1 MGQVADILNAPEWA
15 NKSALEKASARRDLF
30 AISLAENPALQQQAS
45 VDPQGSYDAWSA
57 KLETA
62 FPKAFKVPGRFWS
75 ISDKAP
81 GQANPEF
88 RDVSI
93 GDINTEA
100 LLDAANPATEEGR
113 KYAKQFIEKSADQPE
128 AQKAFRLA
136 MAQRYGATGEDKFT
150 TPKELTVDVKSRRV
164 GGVYDYPILI
174 PNVIRTAGAI
184 GGSAAGGLL
193 GSPTGPGAIASSAL
207 GGAGG
212 AAIAEPIAQ
221 ATEKA
226 LETRSEYGIGEGLL
240 NVAMGGIPVIPVKG
254 GGAILRGA
262 IRAGEGAAQGGL
274 YSAANQLILD
284 NEPFSWKQV
293 GIGAAAGAGIGGLLG
308 GIEGKLAARFAGKSK
323 QAVTEEIAKMLPEA
337 DEATKIQLTELQRRI
352 LEEAQVTPRTA
363 QDSAEVFQSVPQ
375 PKSAQESAGVIGA
388 AMDENAI
395 RARDFDRARI
405 EEVQQ
410 EVAARQAGGQSESL
424 TFAPETS
431 RDEIQRLAIEG
442 RRGESARETARLDA
456 NIAAQRRAAA
466 VESPTVYDEIADAD
480 LSPKAS
486 RMMEK
491 YGRTRMPIVTSLAG
505 GGVGAAAGSTQGD
518 TLEERI
524 SNTIYGG
531 LIGLGLGYG
540 SGRALERMA
549 TAEGRAL
556 ASQISGDLPAL
567 IERAPASMKD
577 DLRYVQRELSDATK
591 QLKSSSNALELQNR
605 STTPEG
611 NINLRN
617 QEAGSSQAVARGEPE
632 VAQVSAEGQGALKP
646 LPEGS
651 TVEPLGKRY
660 LVMEGVGEPIEQWQV
675 KLPGEE
681 RGRTVTAEQLAAEGF
696 ETPGQAPVIET
707 SAQVREKYPDI
718 LSSAPEGQ
726 LPVEIQRSDGT
737 TYPAVINGYY
747 ELPSGS
753 VASVGR
759 MTDAGWSHGLLREGE
774 KIVSEAPTAE
784 QWASGVRDVAE
795 LRQPGVREIVA
806 KDGFINPTLLR
817 GLTAGASAMAA
828 GGYGLTQGE
837 TAEERIKNGLT
848 YAVLGAGGGYM
859 AGRTMQRLAQQ
870 IPQRTNYPALNKWYK
885 RLEKEAG
892 PSVSERV
899 RNLPNKMRQEL
910 TTSFAPLDKLPAQI
924 AKANDTPLKAPSLP
938 LSKQF
943 ELVNGAS
950 GKATVEASDFAD
962 SVLNQVRADEW
973 RDFNAML
980 AIKRTGQRLQS
991 KSNLEAE
998 QARILSTPE
1007 GQRTPEEVT
1016 LLQQDPN
1023 RFRVSNETTA
1033 SVDEALGQLRA
1044 KLGDKRFDELDQL
1057 AAGPMQQYMDR
1068 ALRFLVSTGR
1078 MSEAQYAGI
1087 KTSNDFYAPF
1097 RVMQYAED
1105 FDGFP
1110 GMKTNPVDTAQKYTH
1125 AMTGID
1131 DPNFR
1136 IDDPA
1141 KVAMEKIF
1149 QAVMLGEKN
1158 LKMQTLAKLADE
1170 DASQTVIKKLGQGES
1185 APRGMETVN
1194 YFDNGTPRQ
1203 LAVAPDV
1210 AEAIK
1215 GMNPAATGVISQFV
1229 AKLNKPFRFGATA
1242 GNIGF
1247 QAVNAPADAFRQATL
1262 SRYGVGRGRPV
1273 VDTLRYPLDFVH
1285 ALYSSIL
1292 SRPSASSA
1300 VGAVG
1305 GFYTGYQTGDDT
1317 QEKWR
1322 NAAAGAV
1329 LGATAGRLGQRAL
1342 MDTVEVLR
1350 NTSGQI
1356 PSAARQYGQTLGES
1370 IDPTTLYRDFY
1381 KSGAAGST
1389 LQDLIDKLASE
1400 RGKASVGQIAK
1411 GPGVLSTLQ
1420 DFGRA
1425 VEETTK
1431 MMGFKRGVRIEG
1443 IDKLPQQQAY
1453 EKLQQ
1458 VVSETRNFA
1467 GSPDFAVSGN
1477 LIKDLNAA
1485 VVFLNPRIQGM
1496 VEDGARLF
1504 GRDGVKAATQ
1514 AWTALA
1520 GSVGLG
1526 AAYLWYRNNAPENK
1540 ADYAQVSPDEKWRY
1554 AMIPRYDDQGQPL
1567 YFTNDRGE
1575 RTREY
1580 YRIPLR
1586 DTAQNFYQ
1594 MVQSSMDFAESKDPQ
1609 AVSKFG
1615 MELTEN
1621 LSPINIQG
1629 DNAKERV
1636 ESVISSFGPVGTV
1649 PYMLATQRI
1658 PGLHRDIFSND
1669 AMRQASPEN
1678 QFMATTPE
1686 IYKTV
1691 SRLAPQWL
1699 ADPLRSPMMLEQLAS
1714 ASTGGILSQF
1724 TPPRPTPGRDET
1736 ATALQQ
1742 SPLGRRF
1749 VRSTYNYNPAPEDA
1763 RTAITGQADMSVTES
1778 RRGAEIF
1785 TQLSGL
1791 PMEQRR
1797 QVAQSL
1803 TPQDI
1808 AALQEEVA
1816 RRERRPSSEEIAL
1829 ISRMQVENG
1838 VRARYILQQILKKPV
1853 EARREYVQAL
1863 QESRYLTPKVL
1874 QQIDALAQQQAQR
1887 N

>member
-1 MGQVADILNAPEWA
+1 MGQVADILNSPEWA

-30 AISLAENPALQQQAS
+30 AISMQENPALRQQAS
-45 VDPQGSYDAWSA
+45 VDPQGSYDAWST
-57 KLETA
+57 KLEEA
-62 FPKAFKVPGRFWS
+62 FPKAFKVSGRFWS
-75 ISDKAP
+75 MSDKAP
-81 GQANPEF
+81 GLANEEF

-113 KYAKQFIEKSADQPE
+113 KYAKQFIEKSADQPDT
-128 AQKAFRLA
+128 QKAFRLA
-136 MAQRYGATGEDKFT
+136 MAQRYGTTGEDKFIA
-150 TPKELTVDVKSRRV
+150 PEELTVNTRSRRV

-174 PNVIRTAGAI
+174 PNAIRTAGAV
-184 GGSAAGGLL
+184 GGSILGGMA
-193 GSPTGPGAIASSAL
+193 GSPTGPGAVVSSSL

-212 AAIAEPIAQ
+212 AALAEPIAQ

-226 LETRSEYGIGEGLL
+226 LEIRSEYGIGEGLL
-240 NVAMGGIPVIPVKG
+240 NVAMGGIPVVPIKG
-254 GGAILRGA
+254 GGALMRGA
-262 IRAGEGAAQGGL
+262 LRAGEGAAQGGL

-284 NEPFSWKQV
+284 EEPFSWKQV
-293 GIGAAAGAGIGGLLG
+293 GIGAAAGAGIGSILG
-308 GIEGKLAARFAGKSK
+308 GIEGRLAARFAGKSK
-323 QAVTEEIAKMLPEA
+323 QAVSEEIAKMLPDA
-337 DEATKIQLTELQRRI
+337 DDATKAQLTEIQRRI
-352 LEEAQVTPRTA
+352 
-363 QDSAEVFQSVPQ
+363 D
-375 PKSAQESAGVIGA
+375 
-388 AMDENAI
+388 
-395 RARDFDRARI
+395 
-405 EEVQQ
+405 
-410 EVAARQAGGQSESL
+410 ESL
-424 TFAPETS
+424 
-431 RDEIQRLAIEG
+431 
-442 RRGESARETARLDA
+442 
-456 NIAAQRRAAA
+456 
-466 VESPTVYDEIADAD
+466 
-480 LSPKAS
+480 PKA
-486 RMMEK
+486 
-491 YGRTRMPIVTSLAG
+491 GD
-505 GGVGAAAGSTQGD
+505 AAPASET
-518 TLEERI
+518 T
-524 SNTIYGG
+524 
-531 LIGLGLGYG
+531 
-540 SGRALERMA
+540 
-549 TAEGRAL
+549 L
-556 ASQISGDLPAL
+556 ASQLTETQPTISND
-567 IERAPASMKD
+567 I
-577 DLRYVQRELSDATK
+577 Q
-591 QLKSSSNALELQNR
+591 LQNR
-605 STTPEG
+605 SATSEG
-611 NINLRN
+611 NIDLPN
-617 QEAGSSQAVARGEPE
+617 QEAAGAQAVARGEPE
-632 VAQVSAEGQGALKP
+632 MAQVVAEGQGPLKP

-660 LVMEGVGEPIEQWQV
+660 LVMEGVGEPVEQWQV

-681 RGRTVTAEQLAAEGF
+681 RGRTLTADQLAAEGF
-696 ETPGQAPVIET
+696 DIPGKPPAAST
-707 SAQVREKYPDI
+707 AAQVREKYPDV

-726 LPVEIQRSDGT
+726 LPVEIQGPDGT

-747 ELPSGS
+747 DLPGGS

-759 MTDAGWSHGLLREGE
+759 MTYAGWSHGLLREGE
-774 KIVSEAPTAE
+774 KIVSEVPTAE
-784 QWASGVRDVAE
+784 QWARGVRDLAE
-795 LRQPGVREIVA
+795 LRQPAVRAIVQ

-817 GLTAGASAMAA
+817 GLTAGASSAIA

-837 TAEERIKNGLT
+837 TTEERIKNGLT
-848 YAVLGAGGGYM
+848 YAVIGAGGGYM
-859 AGRTMQRLAQQ
+859 AGRRMQRLAQQ
-870 IPQRTNYPALNKWYK
+870 LPESTKYPALNKWYK

-892 PSVSERV
+892 PSVAEKI

-910 TTSFAPLDKLPAQI
+910 TTSMAPLDQLPAQI
-924 AKANDTPLKAPSLP
+924 AKANDTPLKVPELP

-950 GKATVEASDFAD
+950 GKAHLEAADFSEA
-962 SVLNQVRADEW
+962 VLEKVNPQEW
-973 RDFNAML
+973 RDFNALL

-991 KSNLEAE
+991 KANLEAE

-1007 GQRTPEEVT
+1007 QLRTPEET
-1016 LLQQDPN
+1016 ALLQQDPN
-1023 RFRVSNETTA
+1023 RFRVSDETTQ

-1078 MSEAQYAGI
+1078 MSEAQYNGI

-1110 GMKTNPVDTAQKYTH
+1110 GMKTNPVDTAQKYIY
-1125 AMTGID
+1125 AIIGID

-1136 IDDPA
+1136 IDDLA

-1158 LKMQTLAKLADE
+1158 LKMLKLAQLADE

-1194 YFDNGTPRQ
+1194 YFDDGVPRR
-1203 LAVAPDV
+1203 LAVSPRV
-1210 AEAIK
+1210 AEAVK
-1215 GMNPAATGVISQFV
+1215 GMNPTATGVISEFV

-1247 QAVNAPADAFRQATL
+1247 QTVNAPADLLRQATL

-1292 SRPSASSA
+1292 SRPSVSSA
-1300 VGAVG
+1300 VGAVS

-1317 QEKWR
+1317 QDKWR

-1329 LGATAGRLGQRAL
+1329 LGATAGRLGQR
-1342 MDTVEVLR
+1342 
-1350 NTSGQI
+1350 GI
-1356 PSAARQYGQTLGES
+1356 AAATAGTRF
-1370 IDPTTLYRDFY
+1370 DPTTLYREFY
-1381 KSGAAGST
+1381 QSGAAGST
-1389 LQDLIDKLASE
+1389 LQDLIDKLAAG
-1400 RGKASVGQIAK
+1400 RGRASVAQISK

-1443 IDKLPQQQAY
+1443 IDKLPPQQAY
-1453 EKLQQ
+1453 EKIQQ

-1496 VEDGARLF
+1496 VEDGARLI
-1504 GRDGVKAATQ
+1504 GRDGAKSAAAAWTSLAAT
-1514 AWTALA
+1514 
-1520 GSVGLG
+1520 VGVG
-1526 AAYLWYRNNAPENK
+1526 AAYLWARNNADENR
-1540 ADYAQVSPDEKWRY
+1540 ADYAKVSPDEKWRY
-1554 AMIPRYDDQGQPL
+1554 AMIPRYDDKGQPL

-1575 RTREY
+1575 KTRDY

-1594 MVQSSMDFAESKDPQ
+1594 MVQSSLDFAESKDPE
-1609 AVSKFG
+1609 AVARFG

-1621 LSPINIQG
+1621 LSPINIKG
-1629 DNAKERV
+1629 ENAKERV

-1658 PGLHRDIFSND
+1658 PGLHRDIFPND

-1678 QFMATTPE
+1678 QFTATTPE
-1686 IYKTV
+1686 IYKTI
-1691 SRLAPQWL
+1691 SRIAPQWV
-1699 ADPLRSPMMLEQLAS
+1699 ADPLRSPMMLEQLTS

-1749 VRSTYNYNPAPEDA
+1749 VRSTYNYNPAPEEA
-1763 RTAITGQADMSVTES
+1763 RAAITGQADMSVTES
-1778 RRGAEIF
+1778 RRGAELF

-1791 PMEQRR
+1791 PIEQRR

-1808 AALQEEVA
+1808 SALQEEVT